1 MNSPTSKYSHLC
13 APFRSFKFLISR
25 HKLLPYSVRNRRAVS
40 LTLQSLV
47 SHRISHSLFLPL
59 AAVVFDSPTGSGRI
73 LCPRRARVQM
83 HKKRRYRLVSSIRR
97 RRDLNSPTSKYS
109 HLCAPFRSFKFL
121 ISRHKLLPYSVRNRR
136 AVSLTLQS
144 LVSHRISHSLFLPLA
159 AVVFDSPAPGSGRP
173 LCPRRARVPSIK
185 KEDTVWYL
193 LIRRRRDLNSP
204 TSKYSHL
211 CAPFRSF
218 KFLISRHKLLPSPAP
233 GSGRILCPRRARLSS
248 IKKEDTVWYLL
259 IRRRR
264 DLNSPTSKYSHLCA
278 PFRSFKFLISR
289 HKLLLYSVRNRRA
302 VPPALPSLVSH
313 RISRFLFLP
322 LAAVTLDSPS
332 GSGRIL
338 CPRRARV
345 QMHKKRRYR
354 LVSSIRRRRDLNPR
368 AAQTTYTLSRGASS
382 AT

>member
-25 HKLLPYSVRNRRAVS
+25 HKLLPYSVRNRRAVPPA
-40 LTLQSLV
+40 LPSLV
-47 SHRISHSLFLPL
+47 SHRISRFLFLPL
-59 AAVVFDSPTGSGRI
+59 AAVTLDSPSVSGR
-73 LCPRRARVQM
+73 L
-83 HKKRRYRLVSSIRR
+83 
-97 RRDLNSPTSKYS
+97 
-109 HLCAPFRSFKFL
+109 
-121 ISRHKLLPYSVRNRR
+121 
-136 AVSLTLQS
+136 
-144 LVSHRISHSLFLPLA
+144 
-159 AVVFDSPAPGSGRP
+159 

-218 KFLISRHKLLPSPAP
+218 KFLISRHKLLP
-233 GSGRILCPRRARLSS
+233 
-248 IKKEDTVWYLL
+248 
-259 IRRRR
+259 
-264 DLNSPTSKYSHLCA
+264 
-278 PFRSFKFLISR
+278 
-289 HKLLLYSVRNRRA
+289 YSVRNRRA

-332 GSGRIL
+332 VSGRLL

-345 QMHKKRRYR
+345 PSIKKEDTVWY
-354 LVSSIRRRRDLNPR
+354 LLIRRRRDLNPR